1 MVKARLDKNDDFMTN
16 NLKGL
21 LQEKIWLMEN
31 RFRQKRMKSPYHFL
45 SEAEARALATLRGEA
60 LTISEVAR
68 RLGVSRQAVHKV
80 ISSLVDK
87 KLVEL
92 QIIEGNARDKRIVFT
107 PMGEAMKSEA
117 ATVLKELEQ
126 EIELALGTRQFLL
139 LKSLLKREW

>member
-1 MVKARLDKNDDFMTN
+1 MPKAQLDDNGGFLTG

-45 SEAEARALATLRGEA
+45 SEAEARVLAALRGEE

-80 ISSLVDK
+80 ISSLVDR

-92 QIIEGNARDKRIVFT
+92 QSIEGNARDKRIVFT
-107 PMGEAMKSEA
+107 QMGEAMKREVV
-117 ATVLKELEQ
+117 TVLKELEQ
-126 EIELALGTRQFLL
+126 EIESVLGTRQFQL
-139 LKSLLKREW
+139 LKSLLKKEW